1 VKLLNSILNPFRNPS
16 PEEMMVRKLDYARRS
31 LLEAQEARDYAN
43 SMVLFHETR
52 IDALRAQIELAMQ
65 PEETP

>member
-1 VKLLNSILNPFRNPS
+1 MNILSSIPNPFRNPS

-31 LLEAQEARDYAN
+31 LLDAQEARDYAN

>member
-1 VKLLNSILNPFRNPS
+1 
-16 PEEMMVRKLDYARRS
+16 MMARKLDYARRS